1 MPTPNIRESMLAKPS
16 VVEEDYLQAP
26 SLDYDSR
33 VKILQGAPLNPNF
46 RPENHLN
53 WARIQQSR
61 GREEEARKRLNKHGF
76 TQEQIDASFLPNQ
89 HLDLIIRNA
98 EGEEQVLTG
107 AERAQRTA
115 DTNFKIQ
122 QLNKKRDRLISERDR
137 ASQTDDSPETFAADT
152 PLFHMT
158 EEIGAI
164 DSELKELAYTNIN
177 SLAQRF
183 QANADLLSQPLFTS
197 NPDLQAQKDAAV
209 QESLTILKML
219 SPYDNP
225 DWDDDSEQF
234 LINGKPIEASTY
246 DMLSAN
252 ANLAAVIGG
261 SIGVGATARNIQK
274 TAAAARAGR
283 PLRAT
288 GGFFTRGSIGLGV
301 LYAGSHFAAK
311 AEQADVE
318 RALNFVGMK
327 LSDSAARAKYN
338 NDLALGI
345 ATGLGASAI
354 TRYAGGAA
362 VLRKVYH
369 TGKVNLMKLIPAYT
383 QRVVDTN
390 APARKDVI
398 KGLQNSLG
406 IDDEALEKG
415 TKDWI
420 DSLPDKGE
428 TTISVNNLGF
438 FGKVALKAGFKDA
451 VVPSKQAIKELLPE
465 EQNMVYLLY
474 TNKGAIGQIAKAL
487 GDNYALP
494 TRTFTESAANR
505 TKELDKAL
513 KNEGI
518 DFNDLRETQFHI
530 SNHIEN
536 TTQQIIRDRMRL
548 RHNPQGDVSYT
559 DDTIRQE
566 TNDTKDLLN
575 KYMNPKTSTLDK
587 LNLEQEIGV
596 DSKLLRIY
604 KDTVRLKEK
613 GLGKELTKVEDLDDA
628 VAAFRRFA
636 LQTNTTP
643 DYNTLTS
650 VFANNPEKL
659 QKIESAIIASEIDKV
674 AKHIQGTDNV
684 NVDWFKLNKKLSG
697 VRFKTDKG
705 RAIYERVR
713 ENAIIYRNDIAY
725 AETLNVGSPIQT
737 RIGSGFATTAVG
749 RFLQKVISIGTYF
762 VEVHVPGTTKHTAV
776 GFENVAFRFFT
787 DDPISQKSI
796 KYTDA
801 LIRDAQKAQGAANR

>member
-1 MPTPNIRESMLAKPS
+1 MPTPNMRESMLAKPS
-16 VVEEDYLQAP
+16 IVEDDSIQAP

-33 VKILQGAPLNPNF
+33 VKLLEGAPLNPEF
-46 RPENHLN
+46 TIDNHLE

-61 GREEEARKRLNKHGF
+61 GREEEARRRLAKNGF
-76 TQEQIDASFLPNQ
+76 NQNQIDASFLPHQ
-89 HLDLIIRNA
+89 HLNLIIRNSNN
-98 EGEEQVLTG
+98 EDVVLSGE
-107 AERAQRTA
+107 ERAQRA
-115 DTNFKIQ
+115 SDMNFKIR
-122 QLNKKRDRLISERDR
+122 QLNEKRDQLLSERD
-137 ASQTDDSPETFAADT
+137 SLSKPDDT
-152 PLFHMT
+152 PESFQEDTQLFQLT
-158 EEIGAI
+158 EKIGAI
-164 DSELKELAYTNIN
+164 DSELQDLAYTNIT
-177 SLAQRF
+177 SLAQRL
-183 QANADLLSQPLFTS
+183 QANADLLSQPLFSS
-197 NPDLQAQKDAAV
+197 NPALQAQKDAAV
-209 QESLTILKML
+209 QESLTVLKML
-219 SPYDNP
+219 SPYNNP

-234 LINGKPIEASTY
+234 LINGEPIESSIY

-261 SIGVGATARNIQK
+261 SIGAGATARNIQR
-274 TAAAARAGR
+274 TASAARAGK

-288 GGFFTRGSIGLGV
+288 GGFFMRGSIGLGILTV
-301 LYAGSHFAAK
+301 GSHFAAK
-311 AEQADVE
+311 AEQRDVE

-362 VLRKVYH
+362 VLRKIYH

-390 APARKDVI
+390 APARKDI
-398 KGLQNSLG
+398 LKGLQNSLG
-406 IDDEALEKG
+406 IDDEALDKG
-415 TKDWI
+415 FKDWV
-420 DSLPDKGE
+420 DSLADKGE

-451 VVPSKQAIKELLPE
+451 VIPSKQAIKELTE
-465 EQNMVYLLY
+465 DEQQMAYLLY

-494 TRTFTESAANR
+494 TRAFTESAANR

-513 KNEGI
+513 KNESI
-518 DFNDLRETQFHI
+518 DYGDLQEIQSRI
-530 SNHIEN
+530 SVHIEDL
-536 TTQQIIRDRMRL
+536 TQQIARERMGLKPEAKMDFLSNNFTGELNNTRSLL
-548 RHNPQGDVSYT
+548 RGYMDSKTP
-559 DDTIRQE
+559 
-566 TNDTKDLLN
+566 KD
-575 KYMNPKTSTLDK
+575 KKIDA
-587 LNLEQEIGV
+587 EQVIGV
-596 DSKLLRIY
+596 NPELLKAY
-604 KDTVRLKEK
+604 KDAVRLKEK

-628 VAAFRRFA
+628 VAAFKKFS
-636 LQTNTTP
+636 LSTNTTP

-650 VFANNPEKL
+650 VFANSPEKL
-659 QKIESAIIASEIDKV
+659 RKIESAIIASEIDKV
-674 AKHIQGTDNV
+674 AKPVQGTDNV
-684 NVDWFKLNKKLSG
+684 NIDWFKLNKKLGG
-697 VRFKTDKG
+697 VQFKTDKG

-762 VEVHVPGTTKHTAV
+762 VEVHVPGTTKHTAI

-801 LIRDAQKAQGAANR
+801 LIRDAQKAQGATKQ